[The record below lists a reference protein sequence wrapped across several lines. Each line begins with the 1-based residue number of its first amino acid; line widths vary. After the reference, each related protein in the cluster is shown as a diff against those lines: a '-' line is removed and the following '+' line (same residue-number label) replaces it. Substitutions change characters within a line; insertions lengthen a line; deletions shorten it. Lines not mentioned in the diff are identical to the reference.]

1 MRVRLVFDSIR
12 VSPSFQRLSR
22 RVHRSLSPIIL
33 LPIIITSLTGA
44 LYPMLRA
51 AGVPK
56 SMIRWMMK
64 IHEGD
69 FLIIDLT
76 PLYPF
81 IVGVSTAAL
90 AFTGLFM
97 LLRSSYHKPIA

>member
-1 MRVRLVFDSIR
+1 MLNSIQ
-12 VSPSFQRLSR
+12 VSQSLQRLSR
-22 RVHRSLSPIIL
+22 QIHRSLSPIIL

-81 IVGVSTAAL
+81 IVGLSTAAL

-97 LLRSSYHKPIA
+97 LLRSSHNKRTA